1 MTVEIVLLNHL
12 NPLNRLNLPRPPK
25 ARRGS
30 ALIMALWTIAV
41 LSIMV
46 LSFATESH
54 LYSGVNVFVRERNRV
69 GRLIEPGQML
79 AEAII
84 AGYKDAPEWQDGED
98 VKDLLEDDRF
108 VMEKRELKTSS
119 KCTIGP
125 ILIDDARDKDGELKN
140 PSTVKVE
147 IQLVNAG
154 EKAAINVNELYS
166 QDSNYRLRWELL
178 LTNVCGIPEDLE
190 VNAKDAHYKGDS
202 KVKLIDLL
210 ICSWNDWRDEDNNAT
225 AGEEGD
231 ECGAEKEWYEEY
243 YEDIKADDEDRKF
256 PRNAAIPDIKELG
269 QVRGFKDFPA
279 VLTGGRL
286 YDNAETDTGRKK
298 KDKGKD
304 VDDEE
309 NPQLKGILD
318 MLGTTGSA
326 KINVNDCTVDQLL
339 TVPGIGSEDEDD
351 AEKSRAT
358 AQAIIDTLKVMPDYD
373 VDETRT
379 SWPYKDWDDL
389 TQRVSDNADS
399 SDVQIGNEANQYF
412 TYGPDEKSIFKVTI
426 TGESMGMTKVVQ
438 AECYYNAQD
447 KKIRYI
453 KWRED

>member
-1 MTVEIVLLNHL
+1 M
-12 NPLNRLNLPRPPK
+12 K
-25 ARRGS
+25 RGS

-46 LSFATESH
+46 LSFATEAH
-54 LYSGVNVFVRERNRV
+54 LHSGINVFVRERNRV

-79 AEAII
+79 AEVVIT
-84 AGYKDAPEWQDGED
+84 GFKDAPEWTDGED
-98 VKDLLEDDRF
+98 LKQLLEDDRWLL
-108 VMEKRELKTSS
+108 EKRELKTSS

-125 ILIDDARDKDGELKN
+125 ILVDDARDKDGDLVN

-154 EKAAINVNELYS
+154 EKSAINVNELYS

-178 LTNVCGIPEDLE
+178 LTNVCGIPEDFE
-190 VNAKDAHYKGDS
+190 VNATDAHYKGDS

-210 ICSWNDWRDEDNNAT
+210 VCSWNDWRDEDDNAT

-269 QVRGFKDFPA
+269 QIRGFKDFPA
-279 VLTGGRL
+279 VLTGGVL
-286 YDNAETDTGRKK
+286 NP
-298 KDKGKD
+298 
-304 VDDEE
+304 EE
-309 NPQLKGILD
+309 KNKEDQVTVKGILD
-318 MLGTTGSA
+318 LLGTTGSA
-326 KINVNDCTVDQLL
+326 KVNVNDCTVEQLL

-351 AEKSRAT
+351 AEQSRAT
-358 AQAIIDTLKVMPDYD
+358 AQAIVDTLKVMPDYD

-379 SWPYKDWDDL
+379 SWPYKDWNDL
-389 TQRVSDNADS
+389 TQRVSDNAES
-399 SDVQIGNEANQYF
+399 SDVQIGNEASQYF
-412 TYGPDEKSIFKVTI
+412 TFGPDDNSIFKITI
-426 TGESMGMTKVVQ
+426 TGESMGMTKIVQ
-438 AECYYNAQD
+438 AECYYSSKD